1 MSKLDIL
8 HMIERCSTYP
18 DEELEKEEM
27 LWQSMPFA
35 KGGLTFLLGSTNSV
49 LSLAAS
55 KSFRLNG
62 GGGGGGVF
70 LAASLAASSA
80 SASRVFSD
88 FLRR

>member
-8 HMIERCSTYP
+8 HMIEGCSTYT

-27 LWQSMPFA
+27 LWQSMSFA
-35 KGGLTFLLGSTNSV
+35 KGGLVFLFGSTNSV

-62 GGGGGGVF
+62 GGGGGGAF

>member
-1 MSKLDIL
+1 
-8 HMIERCSTYP
+8 MIKGCSTYP

-27 LWQSMPFA
+27 LWQSMSFA

-49 LSLAAS
+49 LSLAVS
-55 KSFRLNG
+55 ESFRLNG
-62 GGGGGGVF
+62 GGGGGGGGGGAF

-80 SASRVFSD
+80 SACWVFSD